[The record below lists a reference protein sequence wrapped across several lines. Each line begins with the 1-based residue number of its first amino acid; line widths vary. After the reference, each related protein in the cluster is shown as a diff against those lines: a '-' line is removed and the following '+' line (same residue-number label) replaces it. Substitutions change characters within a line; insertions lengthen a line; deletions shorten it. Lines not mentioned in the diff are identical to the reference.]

1 MSTALFLHGTT
12 SAHDRLQQRFFN
24 EQVRCGTK
32 QNHAGK
38 HNNNERYRV
47 FVERKVNAKTEIE
60 KTLIT
65 ARWVM

>member
-1 MSTALFLHGTT
+1 MRTH
-12 SAHDRLQQRFFN
+12 RLQQRFFN

-47 FVERKVNAKTEIE
+47 FVERKVNAKTERE